1 MRIVGGTYKGRL
13 FHPGK
18 KFTARPTTD
27 MAKENLFN
35 ILLNRVDFETIRVLD
50 LFSGTGSISFEFAS
64 RGCRD
69 ITAVELNFHHYRF
82 IRETTEEIGEQSI
95 RAVKAD
101 AFRFLEQTNQTFDLV
116 FADPPF
122 NHPKFSEVPRLV
134 LSSHVLN
141 PGGMFILEHSQNHH
155 FSEYPE
161 WKETRIYGHVLFSF
175 FQKDG

>member
-1 MRIVGGTYKGRL
+1 MRIVGGTHKGRQ

-18 KFTARPTTD
+18 KFNARPTTD

-35 ILLNRVDFETIRVLD
+35 ILHHRVDFETIKVLD

-69 ITAVELNFHHYRF
+69 ITAVELNSRHCRF
-82 IRETTEEIGEQSI
+82 IREVTEEIGAKSI
-95 RAVKAD
+95 TAVKAD
-101 AFRFLEQTNQTFDLV
+101 AFRFVGQTDQVFDLI

-122 NHPKFSEVPRLV
+122 DHPKFSEVPRLV
-134 LSSHVLN
+134 LSGPVLN
-141 PGGMFILEHSQNHH
+141 PGGIFILEHSKNHH

-161 WKETRIYGHVLFSF
+161 WKDTRIYGHVLFSF
-175 FQKDG
+175 FQKDS